1 MEMPSFTPP
10 MLSRPGEITISPY
23 SPQSLAVP
31 LLTTDNSVPGSQNF
45 VTANLAVFIP
55 FGVPEP
61 VTITKLGWGNGAA
74 VAGNLD
80 AGIYD
85 TVGTRLVSTGTTAQ
99 ATVSILQ
106 SVAVTATTLARGV
119 YYLAL
124 ASDTSGATQKVS
136 CTLPAAGIPQALGL
150 LQMAAAFV
158 LPASATYAAYTS
170 AFIPL
175 VFAQGYRTVG
185 P

>member
-1 MEMPSFTPP
+1 MLDFQPP
-10 MLSRPGEITISPY
+10 MLSRPGEITITPWSQ
-23 SPQSLAVP
+23 QSIGVELAGAAIVA
-31 LLTTDNSVPGSQNF
+31 SSQNF

-61 VTITKLGWGNGAA
+61 VTVRSLWWSNGAA

-80 AGIYD
+80 AGVYD
-85 TVGTRLVSTGTTAQ
+85 TAGTRLVSTGTTGQ
-99 ATVSILQ
+99 LNT
-106 SVAVTATTLARGV
+106 SVVQVVDVTDTTLARGV

-124 ASDTSGATQKVS
+124 ASDTSGATQKVLS
-136 CTLPAAGIPQALGL
+136 AVPAAGIMQSFGL

-158 LPASATYAAYTS
+158 LPASATFAIYTS
-170 AFIPL
+170 AFVPMVGL
-175 VFAQGYRTVG
+175 LGYRAVG